1 MRNIEARIYKHL
13 PTGKYS
19 LTVEGED
26 VSGTMRS
33 FDYCPKPGNFVSVSF
48 GNIDLDEI
56 KKISKSIYAAIVKEE
71 NNG

>member
-19 LTVEGED
+19 LTVNGED

-33 FDYCPKPGNFVSVSF
+33 FDFCPNPGNYMSMS
-48 GNIDLDEI
+48 LDGIELEEI
-56 KKISKSIYAAIVKEE
+56 RKISKAIYAAIVKEE